1 MSKDFLEYYSDNLSF
16 IRKLGAEF
24 AKEYPKIASRLDINS
39 LECQDPFIERL
50 LEGTA
55 FLSARVEKKLDD
67 GNDRFLESVI
77 LSLAPDV
84 LSPIPSVC
92 ILKGTDIQLLD
103 AVYELPRGSVFYK
116 DTPVFDT
123 VLNFETVFN
132 TTLTPLKLANVA
144 LTGHDSRLSDLD
156 MKGASTSLEL
166 SFSGVSEAICQK
178 LDHIDIFL
186 NLNDQDASLLS
197 EILFTKVQKILVKDH
212 NGKYVETDELHF
224 EYSMLDERDE
234 ITLFSE
240 KNLSGTSL
248 MTAFSAYPQLFRFI
262 RLKGLS
268 RLVHIV
274 KSQNLELLFVF
285 KKNTTVALES
295 KVFVDSILLNCIPL
309 INLFSRRS
317 DRVSISESYE
327 VNVSVQATSPLNY
340 EISSI
345 SELQFFNSY
354 NQFLFC
360 AYPFFTTGG
369 VAENIKGEYRNFF
382 SLNRRLRQ
390 TGLNGNSR
398 SSYNKTECFVSISG
412 QDYSEHMDEHL
423 QFSALCRCT
432 NADLPMFVSAKDTF
446 SSKDVEIF
454 KRLKMLSSPTAP
466 KKSMITMKGSD
477 EIKKISYI
485 LQNFASMLKGG
496 NIICLE
502 NLRQVVS
509 LFNTRKESEVSN
521 LVSSI
526 KDVDIRP
533 KVFRFISKGCVYF
546 ENGYTVKVTFS
557 KKELEGVGFFVFSKV
572 IASVL
577 QTYTPVN
584 IPLNIDLALDD
595 QGVVY
600 SCKILKD

>member
-1 MSKDFLEYYSDNLSF
+1 MSKDFLDYYSDNLSF

-67 GNDRFLESVI
+67 GNDRFLESII

-92 ILKGTDIQLLD
+92 ILKGSDTQITDSSYI
-103 AVYELPRGSVFYK
+103 LPRGSEFFK
-116 DTPVFDT
+116 DSPVFET
-123 VLNFETVFN
+123 VVRFETVFN
-132 TTLTPLKLANVA
+132 TTLSPLKISKIA
-144 LTGHDSRLSDLD
+144 LTGHDSRLSELALN
-156 MKGASTSLEL
+156 GATTSLEID
-166 SFSGVSEAICQK
+166 FSGFSDAVSQK
-178 LDHIDIFL
+178 LDYIDLFL

-197 EILFTKVQKILVKDH
+197 EILFSKLERILVKNQD
-212 NGKYVETDELHF
+212 GSYQSVDDLSF
-224 EYSMLDERDE
+224 EYSMIDERDE

-240 KNLSGTSL
+240 KTLSGTSL
-248 MTAFSAYPQLFRFI
+248 MTAFSAYPDLFKFV
-262 RLKGLS
+262 RLKGLN
-268 RLVHIV
+268 RLHSIV
-274 KSQNLELLFVF
+274 RNQNVELLFVF
-285 KKNTTVALES
+285 KKNTSVSLES
-295 KVFVDSILLNCIPL
+295 KVFVDSVLLNCIPL

-317 DRVSISESYE
+317 DRVSMSDCYE
-327 VNVSVQATSPLNY
+327 VNVSAQATSPLNY

-354 NQFLFC
+354 NQYLFS

-369 VAENIKGEYRNFF
+369 VTENIKGEYRNFF

-390 TGLNGNSR
+390 TGLNGNPR
-398 SSYNKTECFVSISG
+398 SGYNKTECFVSVSG
-412 QDYSEHMDEHL
+412 QDYTEHMDEQL
-423 QFSALCRCT
+423 QFSAVCRCT
-432 NADLPMFVSAKDTF
+432 NADLPLFITAKDTF
-446 SSKDVEIF
+446 SSKDIELL
-454 KRLKMLSSPTAP
+454 KRLKLLSNPTGP
-466 KKSMITMKGSD
+466 KRSMITMKGSD

-496 NIICLE
+496 NIVCLE

-521 LVSSI
+521 LVSSL
-526 KDVDIRP
+526 KSVDISP

-546 ENGYTVKVTFS
+546 ENGYTVRVTFS
-557 KKELEGVGFFVFSKV
+557 QKELEGVGFFVFSKI
-572 IASVL
+572 IATVL

-600 SCKILKD
+600 SCKILND